1 MSPQT
6 FLIVQLRMYMHV
18 HTCVV
23 VWRTVAKFEIKI
35 PIFFLNKLIEV
46 YSLIRLNE
54 IKLGGRIRFNE
65 KLHLTKCRE
74 ICTLGQLGALL
85 AWNETV
91 RRGLDIRLSSY
102 DRLKLHSENVRC
114 LAINT

>member
-1 MSPQT
+1 MRSS
-6 FLIVQLRMYMHV
+6 
-18 HTCVV
+18 
-23 VWRTVAKFEIKI
+23 VANSGEIRNQKSHL
-35 PIFFLNKLIEV
+35 FLNKLIEV

-91 RRGLDIRLSSY
+91 RRGLDNERLSSY